1 MVDSPAACLF
11 EDFQYEDIQ
20 VEALRQLSRVNHP
33 NIVGSCDNPEM
44 DQSVYLGPGCVG
56 LVMEYAECGSLYNG
70 SHAMSWCLQC
80 AKGVA
85 YLHAMKP
92 MALIHRDLKPPSK
105 AFEYIQSA
113 SDRVQAQLSQLK
125 LVLNAENNKLMV
137 FSNSKKI
144 VLNQNILTYQGYVAV
159 LMDLV
164 LKNVFMD
171 PTPYK
176 DALLE
181 IHIAE
186 DLAAQ
191 YDGGGHSK
199 ICDMV

>member
-33 NIVGSCDNPEM
+33 NIVGSCDNP
-44 DQSVYLGPGCVG
+44 VG

-92 MALIHRDLKPPSK
+92 MALIHRDLKPPSSHPLFDVNTNK
-105 AFEYIQSA
+105 ETIEATTSGRGRGGRL
-113 SDRVQAQLSQLK
+113 SNSLDRVNPNVSLPGCD
-125 LVLNAENNKLMV
+125 VL
-137 FSNSKKI
+137 
-144 VLNQNILTYQGYVAV
+144 Q
-159 LMDLV
+159 
-164 LKNVFMD
+164 
-171 PTPYK
+171 
-176 DALLE
+176 
-181 IHIAE
+181 
-186 DLAAQ
+186 
-191 YDGGGHSK
+191 
-199 ICDMV
+199 